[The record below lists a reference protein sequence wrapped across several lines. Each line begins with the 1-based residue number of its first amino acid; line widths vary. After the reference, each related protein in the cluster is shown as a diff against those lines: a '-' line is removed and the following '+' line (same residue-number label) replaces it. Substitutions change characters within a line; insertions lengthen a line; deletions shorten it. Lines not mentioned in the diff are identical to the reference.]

1 MLLLL
6 FLSNRLRKQEKYY
19 RKQPK
24 NKKVVDGGFLKMENK
39 PAGIRGEM
47 DRRILDKMLIRKQ
60 ISPEELRAYTDSLP
74 DVFENADE
82 IIVEITDETAEQRH
96 DD

>member
-1 MLLLL
+1 
-6 FLSNRLRKQEKYY
+6 
-19 RKQPK
+19 
-24 NKKVVDGGFLKMENK
+24 MENK

-60 ISPEELRAYTDSLP
+60 ISPEELRAYTD
-74 DVFENADE
+74 E